1 MQVLLAFLPS
11 EFIPVLIVVIGLGI
25 MVGLVRF
32 RAAAGV
38 IGGIILLLLLSPF
51 VETFVASLPW
61 WLSLLILAGI
71 GWVLIRGL
79 LRLVLGAGAADEMI
93 GSLAAAAVLGG
104 FRGLFFLL
112 FLPFRLVGWF
122 FRRI

>member
-61 WLSLLILAGI
+61 WLGLLILAGI
-71 GWVLIRGL
+71 GWALIRGL

-104 FRGLFFLL
+104 FRSLFFLL

>member
-25 MVGLVRF
+25 MVGLVRL